1 MHLRFSI
8 DTLEDFDKF
17 LSILQSNNVGS
28 IDLGEIKI
36 AFMETEEVPYTESKI
51 SLKPESVNF
60 GDTVEVE
67 PEDLF
72 GKMNLMGFQNGK

>member
-1 MHLRFSI
+1 MLIRFSI
-8 DTLEDFDKF
+8 DTLEDFNSLLK
-17 LSILQSNNVGS
+17 ILKDNDVGS
-28 IDLGEIKI
+28 IDLGEVKI
-36 AFMETEEVPYTESKI
+36 AFMETEEVPYTDCKV